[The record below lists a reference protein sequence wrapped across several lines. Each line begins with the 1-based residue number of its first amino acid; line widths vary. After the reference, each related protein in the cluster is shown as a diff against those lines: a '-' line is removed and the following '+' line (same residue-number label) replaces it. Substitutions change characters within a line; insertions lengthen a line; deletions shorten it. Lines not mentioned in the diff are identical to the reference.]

1 MSYAEACAQAATDQG
16 LDPMIAR
23 LTAEGITHEV
33 AQTGGMCMVI
43 EIRLGEQDYPLLGV
57 TLGDDMEDS
66 NRWLV
71 IRYDDVDDCEGSV
84 LGDEVPIDVAVTV
97 IRSALDGNTIITPS
111 AVATKADDLGYAW
124 AVECEGEG
132 CTHRILSPKKSERPL
147 TPFDAAAYDQGRY
160 IGETETIVN
169 TAPGARRCATC
180 GPVNN
185 T

>member
-1 MSYAEACAQAATDQG
+1 MTDISYADACAQAATDQG

-71 IRYDDVDDCEGSV
+71 IRYADIDDCEGDV
-84 LGDEVPIDVAVTV
+84 IGDEVPADEAVAV
-97 IRSALDGNTIITPS
+97 IRKALGHN
-111 AVATKADDLGYAW
+111 V
-124 AVECEGEG
+124 V
-132 CTHRILSPKKSERPL
+132 
-147 TPFDAAAYDQGRY
+147 
-160 IGETETIVN
+160 
-169 TAPGARRCATC
+169 PG
-180 GPVNN
+180 
-185 T
+185 